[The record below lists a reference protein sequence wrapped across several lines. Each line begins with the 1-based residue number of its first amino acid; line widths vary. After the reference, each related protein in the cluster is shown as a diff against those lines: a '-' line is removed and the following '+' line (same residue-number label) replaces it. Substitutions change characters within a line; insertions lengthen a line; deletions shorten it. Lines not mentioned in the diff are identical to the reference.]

1 MCNTKGIGENYQ
13 LVIIYIFGGS
23 SFLLK
28 TRVAK
33 FCRKNLCIQIQV
45 WELTKIKH
53 ANYYLE
59 RN

>member
-1 MCNTKGIGENYQ
+1 MCNMVGIGENFQ
-13 LVIIYIFGGS
+13 SVMIYIFGTS

-33 FCRKNLCIQIQV
+33 FCRKILCIQMQI